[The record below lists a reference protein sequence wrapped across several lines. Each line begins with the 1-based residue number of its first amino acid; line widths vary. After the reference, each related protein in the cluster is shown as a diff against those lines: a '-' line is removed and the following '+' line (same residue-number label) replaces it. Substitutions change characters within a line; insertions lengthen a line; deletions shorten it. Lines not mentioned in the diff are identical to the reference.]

1 MIPSEHTLNSVYS
14 WGVMWSKSV
23 VDMRLSDDYVEVDT
37 VSQDVDLPALSL
49 DCVSD
54 GQETGGKQSRL
65 ISKVLSPALRL
76 WVRSHLD
83 HVEDLHLEI
92 EANDRQLLSGA
103 IQQVSASARKGIY
116 QGLHLSQIS
125 LVGQQIQTNLRQVLR
140 GKPFRLLTAFPIAGT
155 VVLSE
160 ADLNASLHAPLLANA
175 ITDFLLSLLL
185 GGKGEDDFPHK
196 AVNIHDLQV
205 RFGQGDLIFTAILI
219 LAEHQTYP
227 LTICTG
233 LQIQDGNRLILERF
247 QCQIHDS
254 PSAILPADL
263 PDRWVFDLG
272 SEVCLEE
279 LQIQPEQL
287 SCRGRIMVQ
296 P

>member
-1 MIPSEHTLNSVYS
+1 
-14 WGVMWSKSV
+14 
-23 VDMRLSDDYVEVDT
+23 MRLSDDYVEVDT
-37 VSQDVDLPALSL
+37 GSQDLDPPALAL
-49 DCVSD
+49 DGVS
-54 GQETGGKQSRL
+54 GGNQTGGKQSRL
-65 ISKVLSPALRL
+65 ISRVLSPALRL
-76 WVRSHLD
+76 WVRSQLD

-116 QGLHLSQIS
+116 QGLHLSQIN

-160 ADLNASLHAPLLANA
+160 ADLNASLNAPLLANA

-185 GGKGEDDFPHK
+185 RDSGEGNLTHK
-196 AVNIHDLQV
+196 AANFHDVQV
-205 RFGQGDLIFTAILI
+205 RFGEGDLTFTAILA
-219 LAEHQTYP
+219 LTEQQTYP

-233 LQIQDGNRLILERF
+233 LRIQDGNRLILERF
-247 QCQIHDS
+247 QCQIS
-254 PSAILPADL
+254 GSQSAILSTDL
-263 PDRWVFDLG
+263 PDRWVFEMG

-279 LQIQPEQL
+279 LQIQPEQI
-287 SCRGRIMVQ
+287 SCCGRIMVQ